1 MTQKIALL
9 SDVHGNRT
17 ALEAVLKDAKNNGV
31 TECWFLGD
39 LIMPGPGGNEL
50 FELLESNNT
59 TVFIKGNWDD
69 CFLEVLND
77 PQNINLA
84 DSSDVYVGI
93 LSKYTKIHLKKI
105 YIELLNSLNIVERR
119 NIFGLDVSISH
130 NLPEKNYGPELMVTS
145 NQSNFDQLVE
155 NEQHPDIAIYGHVHT
170 QLLRYGSKGQMIL
183 NPGTI
188 GQPFSMNSNLIKD
201 RRAQYAILE
210 LDQIGVSNVIF
221 RKVSYDIEKEIKY
234 ALHQKLP
241 YLELYKETL
250 TTGITHTHDLDVLG
264 KINKK
269 NEFVKEMQNYLNS

>member
-93 LSKYTKIHLKKI
+93 LSKYTKIHLKKT

-130 NLPEKNYGPELMVTS
+130 NLPEKTTVQSLWLHPTKVTS
-145 NQSNFDQLVE
+145 INL
-155 NEQHPDIAIYGHVHT
+155 
-170 QLLRYGSKGQMIL
+170 SKMNNILTLQYTGMYIL
-183 NPGTI
+183 NYYVTEAKG
-188 GQPFSMNSNLIKD
+188 
-201 RRAQYAILE
+201 R
-210 LDQIGVSNVIF
+210 
-221 RKVSYDIEKEIKY
+221 
-234 ALHQKLP
+234 
-241 YLELYKETL
+241 
-250 TTGITHTHDLDVLG
+250 
-264 KINKK
+264 
-269 NEFVKEMQNYLNS
+269 